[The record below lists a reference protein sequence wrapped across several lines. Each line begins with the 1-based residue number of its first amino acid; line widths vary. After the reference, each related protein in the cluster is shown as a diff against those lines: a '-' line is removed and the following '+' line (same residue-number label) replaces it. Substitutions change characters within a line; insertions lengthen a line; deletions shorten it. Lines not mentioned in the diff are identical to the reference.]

1 MWTCFAKTVF
11 LRLCVENV
19 YFISISTAAGTQSL
33 EEAIKGTTLVQ
44 ECVPERMDLKRNV
57 YQDVDKLMDE
67 GTILSSSTSTFLP
80 SRLSDGLK
88 HKNHFIV
95 SHPVSAYSE
104 QFLFSKASLSTLRP
118 IQTSHQWVHKVDVHM
133 SVHRKY
139 ISKVQ
144 PTRCNVFSII
154 FIYIN
159 CSTSFRQFLRPS
171 SSILSMI
178 AAGSSIG
185 LTIPDAVCTVLCS
198 WWWVEDPSETCRA
211 IYRNK

>member
-1 MWTCFAKTVF
+1 
-11 LRLCVENV
+11 VENV
-19 YFISISTAAGTQSL
+19 YFISSSTAPGTQSL

-104 QFLFSKASLSTLRP
+104 QFLFYKASISTLRP
-118 IQTSHQWVHKVDVHM
+118 TQPPRQWVHKG
-133 SVHRKY
+133 
-139 ISKVQ
+139 ISKGAEQLAYKTNHSPNLVPRLRVCGNIPPLSHMHSWHAEGQ
-144 PTRCNVFSII
+144 FCLIFTCHKDTGNV
-154 FIYIN
+154 Y
-159 CSTSFRQFLRPS
+159 
-171 SSILSMI
+171 
-178 AAGSSIG
+178 
-185 LTIPDAVCTVLCS
+185 
-198 WWWVEDPSETCRA
+198 
-211 IYRNK
+211 